1 MAKGLLHGSASMSA
15 VLLGENTRRPAPLSD
30 RLGMGHGYVEEKRVY
45 WGSTLRQVLRKSCN
59 KDGSIKTMG

>member
-45 WGSTLRQVLRKSCN
+45 
-59 KDGSIKTMG
+59 